1 MMALQQLW
9 EKMFMNW
16 NLSALE
22 RGNFRRVIVHGDHLM
37 TEFRETCCGNQT
49 DVSRANQSN
58 AHHSS
63 SAIGTPTKKAGG
75 RSTRHDCVSQAAPE
89 PFTTAGIVLAKIFRS
104 SQSDHSSRY
113 WMSSSIHCS
122 NAMELRPCTCHKQVI
137 PGLTLNRRRCQSS
150 LNP

>member
-37 TEFRETCCGNQT
+37 AEFRETCCGTET
-49 DVSRANQSN
+49 DVSRPDQSN

-63 SAIGTPTKKAGG
+63 SAIGTAINVGS
-75 RSTRHDCVSQAAPE
+75 RSTPHACVAQAAPE

-113 WMSSSIHCS
+113 
-122 NAMELRPCTCHKQVI
+122 
-137 PGLTLNRRRCQSS
+137 
-150 LNP
+150 